1 MMTLDEILNADAA
14 PVVAILRGLR
24 PDEALDIGAALVEAG
39 VRLIE
44 VPMNSPAPLD
54 SIASLQQTFGAD
66 ALIGAGTVLDVA
78 AVDAVA
84 ATGAR
89 LIVTPNTDPAV
100 IARSVALGLEPMPGF
115 LSPTEAFSAYKAGA
129 RRLKLFP
136 AGELGV
142 GYIKAVRAVLPADA
156 RLWAIGG
163 ADAGSVGEWLAAGCE
178 GIGVGSALFKPGD
191 TAAQVSAKAKTLVAA
206 TLAALTKLA
215 DAGARGV

>member
-1 MMTLDEILNADAA
+1 MTLDGILDVGVA

-24 PDEALDIGAALVEAG
+24 PDEAVDIGAALVEAG

-44 VPMNSPAPLD
+44 VPMNSPDPLN
-54 SIASLQQTFGAD
+54 SIASLQQTFGAE

-89 LIVTPNTDPAV
+89 LLVTPNTDPAV
-100 IARSVALGLEPMPGF
+100 IARGIEQGLEPMPGF

-142 GYIKAVRAVLPADA
+142 GYIKAVRDVLPADA

-163 ADAGSVGEWLAAGCE
+163 ANAGSVGAWLAAGCE

-191 TAAQVSAKAKTLVAA
+191 TAAQVSAKAKALVAA
-206 TLAALTKLA
+206 TFAARTELAN
-215 DAGARGV
+215 AGARGV